1 VQLETT
7 NAPVEPDNWD
17 NVYSVYLS
25 DQWRLSQRLTFN
37 LGVRYDYQH
46 SFVPEQ
52 TRPEGPFAVA
62 ETFPFAEVGRWHR
75 VAPRL
80 AAAWD
85 VIGGGRTVAKATYGV
100 FNSEAGIAANY
111 NRYRTYQTVYRWTD
125 PNRNGRFDRGEVD
138 LDTNGPD
145 FISTTSAANNRI
157 NENLKLSN
165 VTEVTAS
172 VEHELM
178 PALAVRGLYVLKH
191 VGSDYNTINV
201 LRPYSAFNIPIERR
215 DPGPD
220 GVLNTGDDGGLVT
233 IYDYD
238 PLFRGSNFVGNQE
251 VNRPDGRN
259 DYYNSYE
266 ASITRRMTRSWSML
280 AAYTATKYHRYLVG
294 IPQSPNEE
302 HFDLDE
308 EWRWAFKLN
317 GNYTLPYDVS
327 VGGIVEVRNGVIGQR
342 TYVFRA
348 TDASGAPLRQLASAT
363 IRMEPFGSRR
373 EGKQTTFNL
382 RVSKMLQL
390 PKGRTNLSFDVL
402 NVLNTNAITAV
413 TYASGPSFGR
423 VTDILPPRT
432 IRFGVIYDF

>member
-1 VQLETT
+1 
-7 NAPVEPDNWD
+7 
-17 NVYSVYLS
+17 
-25 DQWRLSQRLTFN
+25 
-37 LGVRYDYQH
+37 
-46 SFVPEQ
+46 
-52 TRPEGPFAVA
+52 
-62 ETFPFAEVGRWHR
+62 
-75 VAPRL
+75 
-80 AAAWD
+80 
-85 VIGGGRTVAKATYGV
+85 
-100 FNSEAGIAANY
+100 
-111 NRYRTYQTVYRWTD
+111 
-125 PNRNGRFDRGEVD
+125 VD